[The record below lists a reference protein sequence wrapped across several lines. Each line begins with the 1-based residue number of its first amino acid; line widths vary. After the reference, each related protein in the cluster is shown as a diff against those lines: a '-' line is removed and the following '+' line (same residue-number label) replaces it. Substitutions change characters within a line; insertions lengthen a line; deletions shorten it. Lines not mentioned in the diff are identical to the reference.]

1 MRERETFIAGA
12 LDLLK
17 RHSGYSLLS
26 WAKAEVDSLHK
37 TCISQTF
44 SAQCPEEK
52 KVLKHKEEEEE
63 KVEEVCSQSRL
74 LESNTLVAGARI
86 AIVLKTG
93 LFALSFGGWGWT
105 PRAHSWNVTL
115 EVWVR
120 FPIVTCQR
128 YA

>member
-26 WAKAEVDSLHK
+26 WAKAEVDSLSK

-52 KVLKHKEEEEE
+52 KVLKYKEEEEE
-63 KVEEVCSQSRL
+63 KVEEVYSQSRL
-74 LESNTLVAGARI
+74 LESNTLVAGARA

-93 LFALSFGGWGWT
+93 LLALSFGGRCQV
-105 PRAHSWNVTL
+105 PRAHS
-115 EVWVR
+115 
-120 FPIVTCQR
+120 
-128 YA
+128 

>member
-52 KVLKHKEEEEE
+52 KVLKYKEEEE
-63 KVEEVCSQSRL
+63 KVEEIYSQSKL
-74 LESNTLVAGARI
+74 LESNTLVAGAC
-86 AIVLKTG
+86 AVIVLKTG
-93 LFALSFGGWGWT
+93 LLAASFWWAVPGPQSSFVRCH
-105 PRAHSWNVTL
+105 PRGLGSNPY
-115 EVWVR
+115 R
-120 FPIVTCQR
+120 TCQR